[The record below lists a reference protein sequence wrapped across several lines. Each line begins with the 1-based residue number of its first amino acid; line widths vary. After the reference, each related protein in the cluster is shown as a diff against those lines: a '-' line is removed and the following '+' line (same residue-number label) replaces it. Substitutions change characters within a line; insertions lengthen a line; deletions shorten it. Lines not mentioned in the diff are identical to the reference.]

1 MVPEQVPMVFRIIL
15 KANEMLRRRQFGGQ
29 DALNVEQI
37 YAAL

>member
-1 MVPEQVPMVFRIIL
+1 MVSEQVPMVFRIIL
-15 KANEMLRRRQFGGQ
+15 KAYEMLRRRQFRAQ